1 MAPAGTVGLELVP
14 CNFLEFSLLEWTK
27 AVQNAAVGQNGLHAH
42 HGSVQV
48 AISDEPQSPGVG
60 GDVAADVTASLRPEV
75 QRHHQPVLGAEGRV
89 EPLEDD
95 ARLDGGHGR
104 VGVDAL
110 DLVHPGIG
118 CIVR

>member
-60 GDVAADVTASLRPEV
+60 GDVAADVTASAT
-75 QRHHQPVLGAEGRV
+75 HAVLSTSMAAELGV
-89 EPLEDD
+89 
-95 ARLDGGHGR
+95 
-104 VGVDAL
+104 VGVTASA
-110 DLVHPGIG
+110 VQ
-118 CIVR
+118 